1 MKYRMKAG
9 IVLPITDIRRINMV
23 TLARIFLEVC
33 LECEILPLSRMEAA
47 LAFLFLLS
55 FWEDVG
61 PLIFGSIGRSV
72 GIIEVDENVLLGSE
86 VVLRFLIDLVTD
98 FVLQKRMI

>member
-33 LECEILPLSRMEAA
+33 LECEILPLSRI
-47 LAFLFLLS
+47 AFLFLLS